1 MARPLRVLVIEDSED
16 DTALLLRAL
25 QRGGYEPVARRVETP
40 AAMHYAL
47 QQETW
52 DVVLADWNLPQFSAL
67 FALEMLKSQ
76 GLELPFI
83 IVSGTISE
91 EAAVAAMKAGAHDYV
106 MKSNLGRLV
115 PAIQRELRE
124 ADDRRARKQAE
135 QALASSEERLRLVA
149 RATNDAVRDWD
160 LLTNGMWWNEGLSSL
175 FGHQAQDIEADV
187 ESWYRR
193 LHPDDKDRVIAS
205 CYAAINGGAPTW
217 SESYR
222 FRRADGTYAEVLDRS
237 YIVRNVRGQA
247 LRLIGAITDLT
258 AIQKAHAA
266 LQDSEEKFRTV
277 ADWTYDWETWN
288 DPQGHQLYIS
298 PSVERIS
305 GYRVEEFLADP
316 TMLHR
321 IVYPEDHA
329 RWDQHVIDTT
339 NNTED
344 VSELEFR
351 ILTRDGEIRWIDHIC
366 RAVYG
371 SFNHKFLGRRASNR
385 DITER
390 KHAEVER
397 QNALTLLTNVIN
409 STPDLIFVKDR
420 DLRTILCNN
429 VFAQSLGKTPG
440 EMIGHTDVENGWNP
454 ELVHGNPDKGIRG
467 FEVDDREALSG
478 RVVHIPAEP
487 VNVGSEIRV
496 FDTCKVPL
504 RSDTGE
510 VMGLLGIAR
519 DITERKQAEE
529 KLRQTEEQLRQAQKM
544 EAVGQ
549 FAGGVAHDFNNLL
562 TVIMGYTDLLMS
574 KLPTGAPT
582 LVDLNEI
589 RKAAE
594 RASWLTRQL
603 LAFSRRQILTPQV
616 LDLNV
621 LIGNFEKLLRRLI
634 GEDVALKTVLA
645 PALARIKAD
654 PGQIEQIIMN
664 LVVNARDA
672 MPTGGHLT
680 IETDTVF
687 LDESYPLKAAVVPSG
702 RYVLLAVSDTGC
714 GMDAETQKRIFEP
727 FFTTKEI
734 GKGTGLGLS
743 TVYGIVKQSNGFIWV
758 YSELGRGTT
767 FKIYLPTVDEE
778 VPAAKEESRQ
788 VQQRIGVET
797 ILLVEDAAP
806 LRTLTKKVLE
816 LSGYTV
822 LAARNLDEAV
832 KLAKARNW
840 AIHLLLT
847 DVIMPGGSGPDVA
860 DRLNERCPDLKILYM
875 SGYTGTAMAHQ
886 GILKSGSPLLQKP
899 YSPDALLQKVRE
911 VLDESR

>member
-1 MARPLRVLVIEDSED
+1 MASPLRVLIIEDSED
-16 DTALLLRAL
+16 DAVLLLRAL
-25 QRGGYEPVARRVETP
+25 QRGGYEPVARQVETP
-40 AAMHYAL
+40 AAMHHAL
-47 QQETW
+47 QQDTW
-52 DVVLADWNLPQFSAL
+52 NLVLADWNLPQFSAL
-67 FALEMLKSQ
+67 FALEMLKSK
-76 GLELPFI
+76 GLDLPFI

-91 EAAVAAMKAGAHDYV
+91 EAAVEAMKAGAHDYV

-135 QALASSEERLRLVA
+135 QALASSEERLQLVA

-160 LLTNGMWWNEGLSSL
+160 LLTNGMWWGEGLSSL
-175 FGHQAQDIEADV
+175 FGHQAQEIEADV
-187 ESWYRR
+187 ESWYSR

-205 CYAAINGGAPTW
+205 CYAAINGGAMTW
-217 SESYR
+217 SKRYR

-237 YIVRNVRGQA
+237 YIVRKVEGQA

-258 AIQKAHAA
+258 AIRKADAA

-366 RAVYG
+366 RAVFG
-371 SFNHKFLGRRASNR
+371 SSNHKFLGRRASNR

-390 KHAEVER
+390 K
-397 QNALTLLTNVIN
+397 
-409 STPDLIFVKDR
+409 
-420 DLRTILCNN
+420 
-429 VFAQSLGKTPG
+429 
-440 EMIGHTDVENGWNP
+440 
-454 ELVHGNPDKGIRG
+454 
-467 FEVDDREALSG
+467 
-478 RVVHIPAEP
+478 
-487 VNVGSEIRV
+487 
-496 FDTCKVPL
+496 
-504 RSDTGE
+504 
-510 VMGLLGIAR
+510 
-519 DITERKQAEE
+519 QAEE
-529 KLRQTEEQLRQAQKM
+529 KLRRTEDQLRQAQKM
-544 EAVGQ
+544 EAIGQ
-549 FAGGVAHDFNNLL
+549 LAGGVAHDFNNLL
-562 TVIMGYTDLLMS
+562 TVITGYTDLLMS
-574 KLPTGAPT
+574 NLPADAPT
-582 LVDLNEI
+582 LADLEEI

-603 LAFSRRQILTPQV
+603 LAFSRRQILIPQV

-621 LIGNFEKLLRRLI
+621 LIGNFEKLLHRLI
-634 GEDVALKTVLA
+634 GEDVALKTDLA

-654 PGQIEQIIMN
+654 PGQVEQIIMN

-680 IETDTVF
+680 IETSTVL
-687 LDESYPLKAAVVPSG
+687 LDESYPIKAAETPLG
-702 RYVLLAVSDTGC
+702 RYVLLAISDTGC

-767 FKIYLPTVDEE
+767 FKIYLPAVDEE
-778 VPAAKEESRQ
+778 VQPANEESRP
-788 VQQRIGVET
+788 VLQRGGVET

-806 LRTLTKKVLE
+806 LRTLTNKVLE

-822 LAARNLDEAV
+822 LAAGNLDEAM
-832 KLAKARNW
+832 KMAKARNW
-840 AIHLLLT
+840 KVHLLLT

-860 DRLNERCPDLKILYM
+860 DRLKERCPDLKILYM
-875 SGYTGTAMAHQ
+875 SGYTGTTMAHQ
-886 GILKSGSPLLQKP
+886 GILKAGSPLLQKP

-911 VLDESR
+911 VLDEPR